1 MNPNQ
6 DPLDQAFGL
15 LKARSQGRAPTNPD
29 LEELVM
35 REPMKATSVKKSTL
49 VKAILAVFVC
59 AAIGGGV
66 VVAAGGVQRISEYL
80 GITSATVEVLS
91 PDGENLTFEGIVEG
105 NRLLDENGQV
115 ILTFDLAGGNQEGS
129 VVNEDGEVIEASGE
143 FEVAD

>member
-15 LKARSQGRAPTNPD
+15 LKARSRGRAPTNPD

-35 REPMKATSVKKSTL
+35 REPMKATSVKKSTF
-49 VKAILAVFVC
+49 VKAIVAAFVC
-59 AAIGGGV
+59 AAIGGG
-66 VVAAGGVQRISEYL
+66 VVAAGGVQRISEFL
-80 GITSATVEVLS
+80 GITSATVEVIS

-143 FEVAD
+143 FEIAD